1 MTNPNDPEPTS
12 NTASENEALLEME
25 NIMLQDQVD
34 ALSHSNDLLLRQLK
48 DKNEFIRLKHQEVR
62 TLEQRIV
69 EIERML

>member
-34 ALSHSNDLLLRQLK
+34 ALSNSNDLLLRQVK
-48 DKNEFIRLKHQEVR
+48 DKNVYIRLKHQEVR
-62 TLEQRIV
+62 ALESRIV